1 MMDSFQ
7 NSFEICINIVMDV
20 KEFNLGSLNP
30 ACNLDSEDFE
40 LLFLSGCFSLRTGS
54 AICFANI
61 PLY

>member
-1 MMDSFQ
+1 
-7 NSFEICINIVMDV
+7 MDV
-20 KEFNLGSLNP
+20 KESYLDSLNP
-30 ACNLDSEDFE
+30 AYNSDSEDFE